1 MKRAAVPSRFLPLRL
16 QGPALV
22 AALSLAGGVGAVELG
37 LDLGPAGSRLSTGW
51 GLATHAQTMFTPE
64 WGLDLGYRYQ
74 SKLEYDRGGSSHEHR
89 FSQFETGLIWQQ
101 GNRGARFQAIGGA
114 IFAGYGVED
123 DSGDLTLDRFTPGYR
138 FDADISV
145 PVFTRFR
152 VFANA
157 GYQGFYSDG
166 MPDQWRWRYGVRM
179 TFGSEVTPL
188 ERDEQARL
196 AAEQAAREA
205 ERTNPSPRIDPDV
218 PQYMPRHL
226 SQSLPPI
233 VELSEVCKCFPAGP
247 YTLQLGEF
255 RSMDQA
261 VRAMEYR
268 GLRQFFNTVAYEREP
283 LPVFLAQVDPDGAV
297 LLFVGEFETLDRID
311 FWKRQLRRSGVE
323 GRLRK
328 VIGSEGRV
336 ANRIAAVPELERS
349 IEPQYTDEEV
359 RRMNS
364 LPGDQ
369 PAMDTAAMNQAEPD
383 TATRYTDSLVVGPV
397 RENQVR
403 AWLEQPAYRDTLL
416 RTTDTAMPGR
426 QRLVWEATRQEG
438 WLYLDGFADRR
449 QLDQWRAWLER
460 RDLVADHRKQATLP
474 VGDIY
479 IYHLGSRQTGHTLL
493 LDAQPN
499 ARAIM
504 TRMTAPEVLWFQ
516 AYQAIN
522 DQPPTLSVNW
532 SANDGRYHLVAT
544 GFSRRD
550 QVMEASRQ
558 LSNVGLLPKL
568 ME

>member
-1 MKRAAVPSRFLPLRL
+1 MKRATPRPTFPPSLREPVIGVIL
-16 QGPALV
+16 
-22 AALSLAGGVGAVELG
+22 ALSGGAGAVELG
-37 LDLGPAGSRLSTGW
+37 WDIGPAGSNLATGW
-51 GLATHAQTMFTPE
+51 GLATHVQTLFTPE

-74 SKLEYDRGGSSHEHR
+74 SELEYDLDGANHEHR

-114 IFAGYGVED
+114 IFAGYGIENNA
-123 DSGDLTLDRFTPGYR
+123 GEMTLERFTPGYR
-138 FDADISV
+138 FDADVSV

-166 MPDQWRWRYGVRM
+166 MPNQWRWRYGIRM

-188 ERDEQARL
+188 ERDERARL
-196 AAEQAAREA
+196 AAEQAALEA
-205 ERTNPSPRIDPDV
+205 ERANPTPRIDPEV

-233 VELSEVCKCFPAGP
+233 VQLSELCKCFPAGP

-255 RSMDQA
+255 RSMEQA

-283 LPVFLAQVDPDGAV
+283 LPVFLAQAEPEGAV
-297 LLFVGEFETLDRID
+297 LLFIGEFENLDRVD

-328 VIGSEGRV
+328 VIGSDGRV
-336 ANRIAAVPELERS
+336 ANRIAAVPELERTVT
-349 IEPQYTDEEV
+349 PQYSAEEV

-364 LPGDQ
+364 LPGDAPTVDAQ
-369 PAMDTAAMNQAEPD
+369 ALNRPEPAEQS
-383 TATRYTDSLVVGPV
+383 RYTDSLVVGPV
-397 RENQVR
+397 NEPQVR
-403 AWLEQPAYRDTLL
+403 AWLEQPDYRDTLL
-416 RTTDTAMPGR
+416 MTTETAMPGR
-426 QRLVWEATRQEG
+426 QRLVWDATRQHG

-449 QLDQWRAWLER
+449 QLDQWQAWLER
-460 RDLVADHRKQATLP
+460 RELVPEHRTRASLP
-474 VGDIY
+474 VGDTY
-479 IYHLGSRQTGHTLL
+479 IYHLGTRQEGPTLL
-493 LDAQPN
+493 LDTQPN
-499 ARAIM
+499 ARAAM
-504 TRMTAPEVLWFQ
+504 ARMTSPEVLWFQ

-532 SANDGRYHLVAT
+532 SANDERYHLIAT
-544 GFSRRD
+544 GFSRRA
-550 QVMEASRQ
+550 QAMEAARQ

-568 ME
+568 VE